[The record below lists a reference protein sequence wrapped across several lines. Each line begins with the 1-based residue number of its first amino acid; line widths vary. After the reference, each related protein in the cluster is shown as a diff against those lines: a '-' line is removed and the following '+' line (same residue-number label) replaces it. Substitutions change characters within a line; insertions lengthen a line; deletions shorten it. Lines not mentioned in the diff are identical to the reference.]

1 MTTDVQLT
9 SLYQHL
15 ILDHYRNPRNRG
27 ELPAPTVDVHLRNPT
42 CGDEIRLQ
50 LQVEGGV
57 IVDVRF
63 QGEGCSISQAAASMM
78 TSLVKG
84 APVAEAMAMASRFT
98 AMMHGDAEAAGD
110 RTLKDLRA
118 LAGVARFPVRVKCA
132 LLGFDALQEAV
143 KGLEG
148 EENGAEREGDTGR
161 GTGSDGG
168 TRQAARREAG
178 DPATAT
184 DGRR

>member
-15 ILDHYRNPRNRG
+15 LLDHYRKPRNKG
-27 ELPAPTVDVHLRNPT
+27 ELPEATADVHLRNPT

-50 LQVEGGV
+50 LQVEDGV
-57 IVDVRF
+57 ISDVRF

-78 TSLVKG
+78 TALVKG
-84 APVAEAMAMASRFT
+84 APVADALAMASRFT
-98 AMMHGDAEAAGD
+98 SMMHGDPEASRD
-110 RTLKDLRA
+110 KDLKDLRA

-143 KGLEG
+143 KQSGGGEVAGEG
-148 EENGAEREGDTGR
+148 VS
-161 GTGSDGG
+161 GT
-168 TRQAARREAG
+168 AADMDLR
-178 DPATAT
+178 T
-184 DGRR
+184 